1 VADNPKTKNARTP
14 QTAPLSLNPADQPV
28 IAPAAA
34 QGGLPASTR
43 PQALPVFHK
52 VGIITKPFADEAIK
66 KVFQKLVHILD
77 SLAIDWALEESCDSP
92 VHNLHPARFERN
104 QPDRDLIIVLGGDGT
119 LLNAARTLSQW
130 GIPIM
135 GVNLGRLGFLVDVRP
150 SDLKLYLEAM
160 LRGHFIEDRRF
171 LLEGTLMRGETRLMN
186 AVALNDITFKMRDPA
201 RMVEFEM
208 YINGVLLN
216 QQRSDGVVVCTPT
229 GSTAY
234 ALSAGGPLI
243 APDLAAIGIVS
254 ICPHTLSY
262 RPIVVSSQHVIEI
275 TPKPQSRGGGVM
287 SFDGQINHPLE
298 VGDSLVIRRHDHDI
312 RLIHPCNHD
321 YYALLRTKLCWGEQS
336 G

>member
-1 VADNPKTKNARTP
+1 MADNPKTKNARTP